1 MIEALISG
9 LLLGFILMLSV
20 GPAFFAVIDTSI
32 NKGFRTALFF
42 IIGVSISDISYILLT
57 NFGATELLT
66 QKIKAVYFIGGI
78 ALIVIGIFMFAKKR
92 KDEVEHIEIKKGDL
106 VKSFI
111 KGWIINTTAPGV
123 ILFWTAAALH
133 LANEGY
139 TIQQKLVFFVAAIS
153 VVTTADVGK
162 AFTAQKLKDR
172 WLNHSVIH
180 WINKL
185 SGVGMMLFG
194 CFMLYKGFKTL

>member
-1 MIEALISG
+1 LKATSVDDPKAKPIIELMDAIDNYIPEPTRELDKPFAMAIEDVFSIEGRGTVATGRISRG
-9 LLLGFILMLSV
+9 
-20 GPAFFAVIDTSI
+20 VIKQ
-32 NKGFRTALFF
+32 N
-42 IIGVSISDISYILLT
+42 
-57 NFGATELLT
+57 
-66 QKIKAVYFIGGI
+66 
-78 ALIVIGIFMFAKKR
+78 
-92 KDEVEHIEIKKGDL
+92 DEVEHVEIKKGDL
-106 VKSFI
+106 LKSFI

-139 TIQQKLVFFVAAIS
+139 TIRQKVVFFVASIS
-153 VVTTADVGK
+153 VVSAADIGK
-162 AFTAQKLKDR
+162 AFTAQKLKDK
-172 WLNHSVIH
+172 WLNQNVIH